1 MSNFDSGQR
10 YVTKGI
16 DESIPFDLVTFMWSV
31 IDELKATRKL
41 DYLQVFTLKIN
52 KKIQVI
58 EHCQEVPP
66 YNKTYNILYENPIVA
81 KIFVID
87 DSDHETML
95 LAEEY

>member
-10 YVTKGI
+10 YITKGI
-16 DESIPFDLVTFMWSV
+16 DESVPLDLVTFMWSV

-41 DYLQVFTLKIN
+41 DYLQVFTLKAN
-52 KKIQVI
+52 KKVQVI
-58 EHCQEVPP
+58 EHHQEVPS
-66 YNKTYNILYENPIVA
+66 YSKTYNILYENPIVA

-87 DSDHETML
+87 DGDHETML

>member
-16 DESIPFDLVTFMWSV
+16 YESIPFDLVAFMWSF

-66 YNKTYNILYENPIVA
+66 YSKTYNILYENPISA

-87 DSDHETML
+87 DGDHETML

>member
-1 MSNFDSGQR
+1 MSNFNSGQR
-10 YVTKGI
+10 YITKGI
-16 DESIPFDLVTFMWSV
+16 DENVPFDLVTFMWSV

-41 DYLQVFTLKIN
+41 DYLQVFTLTAN

-58 EHCQEVPP
+58 ERHQKVPP
-66 YNKTYNILYENPIVA
+66 YSNTYNILYENPIVA

-87 DSDHETML
+87 DGDHETML

>member
-10 YVTKGI
+10 YITKGI
-16 DESIPFDLVTFMWSV
+16 DESVPFDLVTFMWSV

-41 DYLQVFTLKIN
+41 DYLQVFTLKAN

-58 EHCQEVPP
+58 EYHKEVSS
-66 YNKTYNILYENPIVA
+66 YSKTYNILYENPIVA

-87 DSDHETML
+87 DGDHETML